1 MTKTIVPRLTVKM
14 PIFFPNADCR
24 SNVNK
29 TALVQVASIPRNTR
43 PERNIAAIVRPNKTT
58 AVRLK
63 YQKSWAKLRRIISTT
78 YGGPAI

>member
-1 MTKTIVPRLTVKM
+1 M
-14 PIFFPNADCR
+14 PIFLPNIDWR

-43 PERNIAAIVRPNKTT
+43 ADRNITAIVSPNKTT

-63 YQKSWAKLRRIISTT
+63 YQKSWARLRRIISTT
-78 YGGPAI
+78 